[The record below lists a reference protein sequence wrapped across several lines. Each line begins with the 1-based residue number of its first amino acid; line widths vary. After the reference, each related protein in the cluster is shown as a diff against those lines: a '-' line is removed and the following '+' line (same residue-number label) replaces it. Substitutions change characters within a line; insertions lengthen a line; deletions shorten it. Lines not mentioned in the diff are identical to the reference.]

1 MTALPSGSRR
11 ARLLAAALDGEPGT
25 GVAGSLALH
34 EGPTDLVALAGQVQV
49 LAVEPP
55 AQFLGTLRELV
66 MAAAVEREAHLAARA
81 GDLAQAGGGPSAHGR
96 HEEPPPAARRRPRGR
111 GRRALATS
119 VASVLVTSGTAVGIS
134 AASAQALPGD
144 LLYPVKRGIEQVDLA
159 LQRSTEAK
167 GLVLLEHAAT
177 RLTELEGLLAAEGAA
192 SPEAEDL
199 AAAVLIDFTEATDA
213 ARAALADAHGSVT
226 GSSGDG
232 LDEATG
238 SQLGAFLAEST
249 DILDGL
255 SGELPP
261 DATEAY
267 PEAAEAVLGLQDR
280 ATDYCGDCA
289 PPVPDALVDVAS
301 PTGQPSSPVAPLAG
315 GDGSLSLPGSGTG
328 VGGTDS
334 LSPGGESG
342 GSTGAGPTPDSEPGP
357 PSDNTGQQPAP
368 GNAPAGP
375 EQPAPEEPAT
385 GDVGAEPVDHSDGAG
400 SGESGGE
407 PVTSDPDSGTGAGT
421 GDGTATGG
429 DTSTDSGGTGTGGTD
444 TGGDTTTDTGG
455 TDTGGTDTGGDT
467 GTDGG
472 TDTGGTDTG
481 GDTGASTGGDTG
493 TDGGTGGTSEP
504 VAAPVDDS
512 GGAAGPVADREDT
525 GEVGPVPAEEPVS
538 ATP

>member
-25 GVAGSLALH
+25 RAAGSLALH

-55 AQFLGTLRELV
+55 AQFVGTLRERV

-96 HEEPPPAARRRPRGR
+96 HEEPPPAARRRPRRR

-134 AASAQALPGD
+134 AASAQALPGE
-144 LLYPVKRGIEQVDLA
+144 LLYPVKRGIEQVELA
-159 LQRSTEAK
+159 LQRSTEAR

-177 RLTELEGLLAAEGAA
+177 RLTELESLLAAGAA
-192 SPEAEDL
+192 SPEAQDL
-199 AAAVLIDFTEATDA
+199 AAGVLIDFTEATDA

-226 GSSGDG
+226 GGSGDG
-232 LDEATG
+232 LDEATD

-249 DILDGL
+249 ETLDGL
-255 SGELPP
+255 SAGLPA
-261 DATEAY
+261 DADDAY
-267 PEAAEAVLGLQDR
+267 TEAAEAVLGLQDR

-315 GDGSLSLPGSGTG
+315 GDGSLALPGSGTG
-328 VGGTDS
+328 VVGTDPV
-334 LSPGGESG
+334 SPDGESG
-342 GSTGAGPTPDSEPGP
+342 GSTGADPRPDSEPGP
-357 PSDNTGQQPAP
+357 SSDNTGQQPAP

-375 EQPAPEEPAT
+375 ERPAPEEPAP
-385 GDVGAEPVDHSDGAG
+385 GDVGAEPVDDSDGAG

-407 PVTSDPDSGTGAGT
+407 PVTSDADNGTGGGT

-429 DTSTDSGGTGTGGTD
+429 DTTTDSGGTGTGGTD
-444 TGGDTTTDTGG
+444 TGGDTSTDTGGTDTGGTDTGG

-467 GTDGG
+467 GT
-472 TDTGGTDTG
+472 
-481 GDTGASTGGDTG
+481 STGSDTG
-493 TDGGTGGTSEP
+493 TDGATGETSEP
-504 VAAPVDDS
+504 VAAPVDES
-512 GGAAGPVADREDT
+512 GGAAEPVEDREDT
-525 GEVGPVPAEEPVS
+525 GEAGPVPAEEPGS
-538 ATP
+538 GTP